1 MIEFSV
7 SLIEFVLATFIPLYL
22 GMIFITYSQMKFK
35 LDVRYLSA
43 FALGLLFWFFFD
55 TMNDA
60 VQLGVNEGYDFTTS
74 ATHSGLVGVFV
85 SGFFVIAVLSTY
97 FISRKTGE
105 GRNSIL
111 ELFITGIIAAVGM
124 GFHGI
129 GEGIEFGGLSA
140 QTQAVTVLDAIGGV
154 SGGVAYVIHKF
165 LEATIVAIVYLGI
178 SIGENESFRS
188 KLSKIAV
195 LGLAFGVPSA
205 LGEVIGYFI
214 QVDSAYFYALGVGAA
229 LSVALLVVFPL
240 FRYSKDRRLSYSQWM
255 WTMLAMF
262 IGFLCLYG
270 AALFHS

>member
-7 SLIEFVLATFIPLYL
+7 SLIEFVLATFMPLYL
-22 GMIFITYSQMKFK
+22 GMIFITYLQMKFK

-43 FALGLLFWFFFD
+43 FALGLVFWFFFD

-74 ATHSGLVGVFV
+74 GTHSGLVAVFV
-85 SGFFVIAVLSTY
+85 FGFLVIALLSTY
-97 FISRKTGE
+97 FISRKTG
-105 GRNSIL
+105 GGIL
-111 ELFITGIIAAVGM
+111 QLYITGIIVAIGM

-178 SIGENESFRS
+178 SIGENESFRN
-188 KLSKIAV
+188 KMSKIAV

-214 QVDSAYFYALGVGAA
+214 QIDSAYFYALGVGAA
-229 LSVALLVVFPL
+229 LSVALLVVFPI
-240 FRYSKDRRLSYSQWM
+240 FRHSEDRGLSYSQWG
-255 WTMLAMF
+255 WTMLATF